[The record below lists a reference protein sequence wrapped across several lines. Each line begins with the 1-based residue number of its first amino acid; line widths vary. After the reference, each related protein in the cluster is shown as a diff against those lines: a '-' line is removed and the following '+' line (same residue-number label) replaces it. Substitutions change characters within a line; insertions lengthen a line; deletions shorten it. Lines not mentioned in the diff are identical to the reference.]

1 MTAPTVITVALLAAI
16 EMIRFTVWAL
26 QRLGR
31 WMDRIYAQ
39 RRQIEAARAAAAETQ
54 RAELINVGAH
64 AKWGL
69 LRQAGLVDDR
79 KRDYSDERS
88 A

>member
-1 MTAPTVITVALLAAI
+1 MTVPTVITVALLAAI
-16 EMIRFTVWAL
+16 ELVRFTVWAL
-26 QRLGR
+26 QRLAR
-31 WMDRIYAQ
+31 WMDRVYAQ
-39 RRQIEAARAAAAETQ
+39 RRQIETARAAAAETQ
-54 RAELINVGAH
+54 RAELINVGTH

-79 KRDYSDERS
+79 NRDHSEERS